1 MFPLKSVL
9 CRRAPFIFT
18 VAMFVSSLLS
28 AHAQPGIRLGG
39 VVPVSRLYYHKGP
52 LISEPTVY
60 VIWYG
65 NWQQTNRI
73 DNAAGQQIVRDFLN
87 AIGGSP
93 YFAINTSYSI
103 NSNVI
108 TGNVSFGG
116 ETTDTGSQGKRL
128 NDLTLVR
135 VITNAIG
142 SGALPRDTNGVYFVL
157 SSSDIYETSGFCTRY
172 CGFHKNVKILGS
184 NIRYA
189 FVGNPGRCIRACTP
203 QTSGPNGNAPVD
215 GMVSIIAHE
224 LSESTTDPDLTGWYD
239 LARYE
244 DADKC
249 AWTYGH
255 HQYHAANGAWANMG
269 WDYFDGGGS
278 FLYHRDFMIQRNTV
292 RVFAKSGLQVNYC
305 ATSYDPATGKY
316 NQ

>member
-1 MFPLKSVL
+1 MFLL
-9 CRRAPFIFT
+9 
-18 VAMFVSSLLS
+18 SLLAS
-28 AHAQPGIRLGG
+28 QAQLGIRTGF
-39 VVPVSRLYYHKGP
+39 VTPVSRVYYHRGP

-65 NWQQTNRI
+65 NWQQTNRT

-116 ETTDTGSQGKRL
+116 ETTDTGSQGKKL

-135 VITNAIG
+135 VITNAIV
-142 SGALPRDTNGVYFVL
+142 SGALPRDANGVYFVL
-157 SSSDIYETSGFCTRY
+157 SSSDVYELSGFCSRY
-172 CGFHKNVKILGS
+172 CGFHRNTKILGS
-184 NIRYA
+184 DIKYA
-189 FVGNPGRCIRACTP
+189 FVGNPARCIRACAP
-203 QTSGPNGNAPVD
+203 QLSGPNGNAAVD

-224 LSESTTDPDLTGWYD
+224 LSEATTDPDATGWYD
-239 LARYE
+239 LAHYE
-244 DADKC
+244 NADKC

-255 HQYHAANGAWANMG
+255 HQYRAANGAWANMG

-292 RVFAKSGLQVNYC
+292 RVFTKSGLQVNYC
-305 ATSYDPATGKY
+305 ATSYDTATGKFD
-316 NQ
+316 Q